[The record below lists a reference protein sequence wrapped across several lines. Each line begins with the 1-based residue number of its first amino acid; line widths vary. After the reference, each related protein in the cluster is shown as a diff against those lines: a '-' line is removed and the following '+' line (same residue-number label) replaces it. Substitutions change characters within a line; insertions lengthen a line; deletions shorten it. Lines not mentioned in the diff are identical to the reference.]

1 MFVFNNLRRFCAILS
16 VFLLLPGGL
25 LEARTKKGD
34 KLLKLAA
41 EAELRK
47 EYEKSLDFYSQALS
61 QDPGDPSYQLG
72 ERRVR
77 FQVGMLH
84 VEAGQKLRQA
94 GKLEDALVE
103 FQRAFGVDPSSA
115 VALQEIRRTTEAL
128 DQIRKG
134 KTAPGE
140 RPMSAVE
147 HAEQQSQD
155 RIESLMPVPQL
166 KPITNQISTLKMNNQ
181 PPRVLYETVGKLA
194 GINVIFD
201 PQYQS
206 TTKNINL
213 DLTNTSLEEALN
225 YIGLLTK
232 TFWKP
237 ISANAIFVTDDN
249 VTKRRDY
256 EDEVVKVFYLKN
268 VTSVQEFQEIVTAV
282 RSVTD
287 IRRMFTYAAQNAVMA
302 RGTVDQINLAEKL
315 FHDLDKA
322 KSEIVIDVIVL
333 EVNSDHA
340 KNIAAG
346 LVSGGQTG
354 LVIPVGFTPRSSLT
368 ATGTTTS
375 TTTGTGTGTG
385 TTAAGTTNVVPT
397 TTATTG
403 TSATI
408 SASSIGQVNFSD
420 FALTLPGALLQAV
433 LTDSAT
439 KIMQSPELRASDG
452 MKVSLKIGEK
462 VPYASGSFQP
472 GVGSVGVSPLVSTQ
486 FQFAETGVNVELTP
500 HIHGN
505 NEVSMHIVVD
515 VSNVSRTVTIGGI
528 DQPVISQRKNEADIR
543 VRDGEVSLLG
553 GLINNQ
559 DTLSFSGI
567 PGFANVPILGK
578 FLLGSN
584 NTDKTRSNL
593 LIALIPHVVRSSG
606 IDATNLRG
614 VAAGTDQTVKLNYAP
629 KDEPAPAPT
638 PAPATAAAAAAAA
651 PSAPPA
657 PAPPVPP
664 SVAPSLNLFPADA
677 RIALSAP
684 VSLTLMVQNV
694 SDLNSAPV
702 RIKWDPKILRLNEVK
717 PGTLFTQGGAA
728 SSPTVDIRNDAGE
741 AAVGIT
747 RAKDAPAITGTGA
760 MLLFNFVAVGKGTAK
775 VEVSEATLQNSKS
788 EPIRVAPVSVPVL
801 VQ

>member
-1 MFVFNNLRRFCAILS
+1 MLVFNNLRRFCAVLS

-25 LEARTKKGD
+25 LVARTKKGD
-34 KLLKLAA
+34 KLLKLAT

-47 EYEKSLDFYSQALS
+47 EYEKSLDLYSQALS
-61 QDPGDPSYQLG
+61 QDPADPSYQLG

-103 FQRAFGVDPSSA
+103 FQRAFGVDPGSA
-115 VALQEIRRTTEAL
+115 VALQEIRRTTEAIE
-128 DQIRKG
+128 QMRNG
-134 KTAPGE
+134 KSAPGV

-322 KSEIVIDVIVL
+322 KSEVVIDVIVL

-385 TTAAGTTNVVPT
+385 TTATGTTNVVPT
-397 TTATTG
+397 TTTSTTG

-505 NEVSMHIVVD
+505 DEVSMHIVVD
-515 VSNVSRTVTIGGI
+515 VSNVSRTVTIGSI

-584 NTDKTRSNL
+584 NTDKSRSNL
-593 LIALIPHVVRSSG
+593 LIALIPHVVRSPG
-606 IDATNLRG
+606 IDASNLRG

-629 KDEPAPAPT
+629 KEDPAPAPVAAAA
-638 PAPATAAAAAAAA
+638 APAAAAAAA
-651 PSAPPA
+651 PSATPA
-657 PAPPVPP
+657 PVPP
-664 SVAPSLNLFPADA
+664 SVTPSLNLFPADA

-684 VSLTLMVQNV
+684 VSLTLMIQNV
-694 SDLNSAPV
+694 NDLNSAPV

-717 PGTLFTQGGAA
+717 PGTLFTQGSAG

>member
-1 MFVFNNLRRFCAILS
+1 
-16 VFLLLPGGL
+16 
-25 LEARTKKGD
+25 
-34 KLLKLAA
+34 
-41 EAELRK
+41 
-47 EYEKSLDFYSQALS
+47 
-61 QDPGDPSYQLG
+61 LG

-94 GKLEDALVE
+94 GKLGEALVE
-103 FQRAFGVDPSSA
+103 FQKAFAVDPSSA
-115 VALQEIRRTTEAL
+115 IALQEIRRTTEAL
-128 DQIRKG
+128 DQMRKG
-134 KTAPGE
+134 PASPGDK
-140 RPMSAVE
+140 PMTAVE
-147 HAEQQSQD
+147 QAQKQSQD

-315 FHDLDKA
+315 FHDLDKP
-322 KSEIVIDVIVL
+322 KSEVVIDVVVL

-346 LVSGGQTG
+346 LVSGGTTG
-354 LVIPVGFTPRSSLT
+354 LIIPVGFTPRSSLT
-368 ATGTTTS
+368 ATGTTTTS
-375 TTTGTGTGTG
+375 TTGTGTGTG
-385 TTAAGTTNVVPT
+385 TTATGTTNVVNT
-397 TTATTG
+397 TPSTTG

-408 SASSIGQVNFSD
+408 SASNIGQVNFSD
-420 FALTLPGALLQAV
+420 FSLTLPGALLQAV
-433 LTDSAT
+433 LTDSST

-462 VPYASGSFQP
+462 VPFASGSFQP

-505 NEVSMHIVVD
+505 DEVSMHIVVD

-567 PGFANVPILGK
+567 PGFANIPVLGK
-578 FLLGSN
+578 FFLGSN
-584 NTDKTRSNL
+584 NTDKSRSNL
-593 LIALIPHVVRSSG
+593 LIALIPHVVRAPG
-606 IDATNLRG
+606 IDATDLRG
-614 VAAGTDQTVKLNYAP
+614 VAAGTDQTVRLNYAQ
-629 KDEPAPAPT
+629 KMEEAAPA
-638 PAPATAAAAAAAA
+638 
-651 PSAPPA
+651 SA
-657 PAPPVPP
+657 PAPPPAPTAATPAPP
-664 SVAPSLNLFPADA
+664 PAPLLVSPTSVSPSLSLFPSDNSV
-677 RIALSAP
+677 ALSAP
-684 VSLTLMVQNV
+684 LNLTLMVQNI

-702 RIKWDPKILRLNEVK
+702 RIKWDPKILRLNDVK
-717 PGTLFTQGGAA
+717 PGSLFAQGGAGSA
-728 SSPTVDIRNDAGE
+728 PTVDIRNDAGE
-741 AAVGIT
+741 ATIAIS
-747 RAKDAPAITGTGA
+747 RSKDAPTITGTGPI
-760 MLLFNFVAVGKGTAK
+760 LLFSFVAVGKGAAK
-775 VEVSEATLQNSKS
+775 VEVSEAILQNSKS
-788 EPIRVAPVSVPVL
+788 EPIRVAPASVL
-801 VQ
+801 VTVQ

>member
-1 MFVFNNLRRFCAILS
+1 
-16 VFLLLPGGL
+16 
-25 LEARTKKGD
+25 
-34 KLLKLAA
+34 
-41 EAELRK
+41 
-47 EYEKSLDFYSQALS
+47 
-61 QDPGDPSYQLG
+61 
-72 ERRVR
+72 
-77 FQVGMLH
+77 
-84 VEAGQKLRQA
+84 
-94 GKLEDALVE
+94 
-103 FQRAFGVDPSSA
+103 
-115 VALQEIRRTTEAL
+115 
-128 DQIRKG
+128 
-134 KTAPGE
+134 
-140 RPMSAVE
+140 
-147 HAEQQSQD
+147 
-155 RIESLMPVPQL
+155 VPQL

-322 KSEIVIDVIVL
+322 KSEVVIDVIVL

-368 ATGTTTS
+368 TTGTTNS
-375 TTTGTGTGTG
+375 TTATGTGTGTG
-385 TTAAGTTNVVPT
+385 TTATGTTNVVSTTPT
-397 TTATTG
+397 TTG

-408 SASSIGQVNFSD
+408 SAGNIGQINFSD

-505 NEVSMHIVVD
+505 DEVSMHIVVD
-515 VSNVSRTVTIGGI
+515 VSNVSRTVTIGSI

-559 DTLSFSGI
+559 DTQSFSGI
-567 PGFANVPILGK
+567 PGFANVPVLGK

-593 LIALIPHVVRSSG
+593 LIALIPHVVRSPG

-629 KDEPAPAPT
+629 KDEPT
-638 PAPATAAAAAAAA
+638 
-651 PSAPPA
+651 PPA

-664 SVAPSLNLFPADA
+664 SSSPAAPSVTPSLSLFPADA

-694 SDLNSAPV
+694 NDLNSAPV

-717 PGTLFTQGGAA
+717 PGTLFTQGGAG
-728 SSPTVDIRNDAGE
+728 SLPTVDIRNDAGE
-741 AAVGIT
+741 AAIGII